1 MKARGLRVLLVLS
14 LVLSA
19 FVASLAP
26 AGAQNGNG
34 DLIPVPGEPFIDLIE
49 ALSELGTDVYF
60 PWVPNGQMLG
70 DSGPYYG
77 DVTVQNLGGLFAG
90 PADLYFYVGV
100 GQNNK
105 AYENPYVVANVQEGA
120 SVTVS
125 AEDLEIDEPGSS
137 VHVVGV
143 FPEVQEFIALLE
155 DAITELEDEID
166 ALQDQIDA
174 ISPPA
179 DSDEEGQIE
188 DLEDQIAGL
197 EEDIL
202 EAQLLI
208 ALFSSLN
215 PILAGSVKNVADFP
229 ANNAQTQAAHE
240 TVDGYTGM
248 NRSQV
253 APPLTD
259 QHILPIVQT
268 NNGWNTELRIASFA
282 DENDPNASTAYTVT
296 LYEAGGQGAA
306 GTSSGEFTGVIRG
319 GEVKHIDIMDAPGI
333 DEGWVGNAFIT
344 SNAPIGVVAERYKNE
359 NDMLLSNV
367 SRPVEQVNVN
377 DPNGGPADNHKAI
390 APLVFQN
397 YNYWNTGISI
407 ANTSDA
413 PNTVTVSYFTPGG
426 SQVGS
431 EQLTIPPRGMEYIFT
446 PGQQDL
452 GLFSGF
458 VGAATITGTGSLHA
472 AVDQVKYF
480 GGDPDVGDA
489 MSYVT
494 EPPMPTLGDFLD
506 ELGEGFLDDLNGMLN
521 GSPFSMNEILS
532 IDAGALVVPLI
543 QKGNPNTGTGDTSGI
558 QIFNSLASIPARVE
572 VDFYDP
578 TGNLVAPT
586 LNQPLLFN
594 LSGHQGVTLYTHNYS
609 EMPAGFQGSAVILY
623 EGAVTAVSNN
633 VNYAVEYDGAAAY
646 NAYRVSLFE
655 ILSIII
661 GALEENNGEGGQI
674 PD

>member
-1 MKARGLRVLLVLS
+1 MKARSIRILLVLS
-14 LVLSA
+14 LVLTA

-26 AGAQNGNG
+26 VGAQLPS
-34 DLIPVPGEPFIDLIE
+34 DDDFIE
-49 ALSELGTDVYF
+49 ALEELGTEVYF

-77 DVTVQNLGGLFAG
+77 DVTVQNLGGFFSGEA
-90 PADLYFYVGV
+90 ANLYFYVGV
-100 GQNNK
+100 GESNQ
-105 AYENPYVVANVQEGA
+105 AYENPYVVANVQTGA

-125 AEDLEIDEPGSS
+125 AADLEIDEPGAS
-137 VHVVGV
+137 VHVVG
-143 FPEVQEFIALLE
+143 EFVGQAEAL
-155 DAITELEDEID
+155 AELEAELANELAESEPDQEVIN
-166 ALQDQIDA
+166 ALQ
-174 ISPPA
+174 S
-179 DSDEEGQIE
+179 E
-188 DLEDQIAGL
+188 IAVVS
-197 EEDIL
+197 
-202 EAQLLI
+202 A
-208 ALFSSLN
+208 LN
-215 PILAGSVKNVADFP
+215 PALAGSVKNVADFP
-229 ANNAQTQAAHE
+229 ANSARTQAAHE

-253 APPLTD
+253 NPPLTD

-268 NNGWNTELRIASFA
+268 NSGWNTELRIASFA
-282 DENDPNASTAYTVT
+282 DENNPNANTAYTVT

-319 GEVKHIDIMDAPGI
+319 GEVVHIDIMDAPGI

-344 SNAPIGVVAERYKNE
+344 SNAPIGVVAERYKTE

-413 PNTVTVSYFTPGG
+413 PNTVMVSYFTPGG

-446 PGQQDL
+446 PGTQDL
-452 GLFSGF
+452 GLISGF

-494 EPPMPTLGDFLD
+494 EPPMPTLGDFL
-506 ELGEGFLDDLNGMLN
+506 ELIGEIEL
-521 GSPFSMNEILS
+521 PFDSEILS
-532 IDAGALVVPLI
+532 IDAGTMVVPLI

-558 QIFNSLASIPARVE
+558 QIFNSLASIPAEVD

-586 LNQPLLFN
+586 LNQSLSFT

-609 EMPAGFQGSAVILY
+609 EMPAGFQGSAVIWY